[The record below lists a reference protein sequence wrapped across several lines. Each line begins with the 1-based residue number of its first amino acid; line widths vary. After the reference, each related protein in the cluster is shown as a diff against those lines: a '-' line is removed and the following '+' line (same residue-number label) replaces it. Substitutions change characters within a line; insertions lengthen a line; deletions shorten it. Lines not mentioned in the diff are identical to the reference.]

1 MDKKEINPPRKGW
14 SEAFQK
20 MHVVGV
26 DKLLIPDVFEDE
38 SFLNDPENDWKESKK
53 VSPIKKHP

>member
-1 MDKKEINPPRKGW
+1 MENKKVYPPRKGW

-20 MHVVGV
+20 MHEAGD

-38 SFLNDPENDWKESKK
+38 SFLKDQENDWKASKNSAK
-53 VSPIKKHP
+53 SKKHP